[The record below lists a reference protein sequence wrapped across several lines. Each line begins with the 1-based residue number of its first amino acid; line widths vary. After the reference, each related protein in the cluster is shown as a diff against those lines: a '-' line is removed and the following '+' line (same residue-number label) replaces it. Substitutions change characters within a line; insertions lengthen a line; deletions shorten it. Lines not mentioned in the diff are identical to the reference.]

1 MKPTHIIAL
10 LIIAVTLAVTLFTFA
25 NSVAPS
31 ISVSEAMG
39 RPGDLVQVRG
49 TIIKDTVKWEPAR
62 TELSFD
68 VREVKNVGKKGE
80 VAGDK
85 VMRVVY
91 NKVKPESFDEA
102 NGVEVIGRYSNGV
115 FRADNMLV
123 KCPSKYIE
131 QGSPERR

>member
-25 NSVAPS
+25 NAFAPS

-62 TELSFD
+62 TELSFA
-68 VREVKNVGKKGE
+68 VREVKKVGKGE

-115 FRADNMLV
+115 FNADNMLV

-131 QGSPERR
+131 QGSSGRR